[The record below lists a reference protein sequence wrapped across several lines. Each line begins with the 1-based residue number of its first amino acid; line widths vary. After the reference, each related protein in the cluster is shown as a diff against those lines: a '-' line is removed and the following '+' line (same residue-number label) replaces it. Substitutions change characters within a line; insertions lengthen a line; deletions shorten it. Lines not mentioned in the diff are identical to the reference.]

1 MATRKNNEIADRLRY
16 NVLAETLNAR
26 QYHVLRTQLTER
38 HYAAGETILTDQ
50 SDGEELFLIATGRVK
65 VVQRT
70 KDSREHTL
78 AILHAGDF
86 FGELE
91 LVDGRPR
98 MARVL
103 ALDDCTVFSIEKKH
117 FDDLVTESHA
127 FTFRLLQV
135 LSVRLRTLNNHFVKE
150 LEQARQNTLREL
162 GKLGRLIE
170 ATKSVNSTLEL
181 GKLLNVIL
189 ETALG
194 VVDGDRGTVYL
205 LDEQKQE
212 LWSRVLK
219 GEEDIEIRLPLGK
232 GIAGYVAATGD
243 TLNIPEAYF
252 DSRFNPEVD
261 RTTGY
266 HTHSILCMPMRNNS
280 GKIIGALQLL
290 NKRNGPFT
298 QEDESFIDALSV
310 HAAIAVE
317 NARLYEK
324 ERERIK
330 MQKELLAAREV
341 QMNLIPKEMPAIP
354 GFDFAACTIPAQE
367 VGGDL
372 FDFIPTPR
380 GRLAF
385 CLGDVSGKGLPA
397 SLLMA
402 NVQAT
407 IRNQVASNADPSH
420 ALTHANKLLYR
431 NTGSE
436 KFVTLFYAVLEA
448 PSGTVAYS
456 NAGHEAPF
464 LIDANGQTTRLTV
477 GGLVLGIMEDVE
489 YEEAVIRLSRGDL
502 LVLCSDGITEA
513 LNAEGELFGSE
524 RTLALLRD
532 HRDKS
537 ARQILDLL
545 IAAIREYAGP
555 MKQADDITLVIVKR
569 QQ

>member
-266 HTHSILCMPMRNNS
+266 HTHSILCMPMRNNN

-448 PSGTVAYS
+448 ASGTVAYS

-464 LIDANGQTTRLTV
+464 LIDSNANATRLTA

-489 YEEAVIRLSRGDL
+489 YEEAVARLSPGDL

-569 QQ
+569 EQ

>member
-1 MATRKNNEIADRLRY
+1 MTKADIFERLRY
-16 NVLAETLNAR
+16 NVLAETLSNK
-26 QYHVLRTQLTER
+26 QYNLLRKQLTER

-65 VVQRT
+65 VIQHT
-70 KDSREHTL
+70 KDGREHTL

-103 ALDDCTVFSIEKKH
+103 ALDDCVIYSVEKQH
-117 FDDLVTESHA
+117 FDELMNESHP

-135 LSVRLRTLNNHFVKE
+135 LSVRLRTLNNHFVRE
-150 LEQARQNTLREL
+150 LEHARQNTQREL
-162 GKLGRLIE
+162 GKMERLIE
-170 ATKSVNSTLEL
+170 ASKTVNSTLEL

-205 LDEQKQE
+205 VDEQKQQ

-219 GEEDIEIRLPLGK
+219 GEEDIEIRLPMGK

-243 TLNIPEAYF
+243 TLNIPDAYF
-252 DSRFNPEVD
+252 DPRFNPEVD
-261 RTTGY
+261 KATGY
-266 HTHSILCMPMRNNS
+266 RTQSILCMPMKNNS

-290 NKRNGPFT
+290 NKREGPFT
-298 QEDESFIDALSV
+298 KEDESFIEGLSV

-341 QMNLIPKEMPAIP
+341 QMNLIPKEMPSVP
-354 GFDFAACTIPAQE
+354 GFDFAACMIPAQE

-372 FDFIPTPR
+372 FDFIPAPG
-380 GRLAF
+380 GRLAL

-407 IRNQVASNADPSH
+407 IRNQVASNAIPSTC
-420 ALTHANKLLYR
+420 LTHANQLLYH
-431 NTGSE
+431 NTSPE
-436 KFVTLFYAVLEA
+436 KFVTLFYAVLDPATGE
-448 PSGTVAYS
+448 VAYS
-456 NAGHEAPF
+456 NAGQEAP
-464 LIDANGQTTRLTV
+464 IVVGSGGEPIRLTI
-477 GGLVLGIMEDVE
+477 GGLVLGIVEDAAF
-489 YEEAVIRLSRGDL
+489 EEASIQIPPGGL

-513 LNAEGELFGSE
+513 LAPDGELFGSE
-524 RTLALLRD
+524 RAIAVLCE

-537 ARQILDLL
+537 AQEILDLL
-545 IAAIREYAGP
+545 IEAVKNYAGT
-555 MKQADDITLVIVKR
+555 MKQADDMTILIVKR
-569 QQ
+569 TK

>member
-1 MATRKNNEIADRLRY
+1 MTKADIFERLRY
-16 NVLAETLNAR
+16 NVLAETLSNQ
-26 QYHVLRTQLTER
+26 QYHSLRKRLTER

-50 SDGEELFLIATGRVK
+50 TDGEELFLIATGRVR
-65 VVQRT
+65 VVQQT
-70 KDSREHTL
+70 KDGDEHTL

-98 MARVL
+98 MARVV
-103 ALDDCTVFSIEKKH
+103 ALDDCLVYSVLKKH
-117 FDDLVTESHA
+117 FDELMNESHP

-135 LSVRLRTLNNHFVKE
+135 LSVRLRTLNNHFVRE
-150 LEQARQNTLREL
+150 LEKARQSTLKEL
-162 GKLGRLIE
+162 GKMERLIE
-170 ATKSVNSTLEL
+170 ASKTVNSTLEL
-181 GKLLNVIL
+181 GRLLDVIL

-205 LDEQKQE
+205 IDEQKQE

-219 GEEDIEIRLPLGK
+219 GEEDIEIRLPMGK

-243 TLNIPEAYF
+243 TLNIPDAYF

-261 RTTGY
+261 KATGY
-266 HTHSILCMPMRNNS
+266 RTHSILCMPMKNKS

-290 NKRNGPFT
+290 NKRTGPFT
-298 QEDESFIDALSV
+298 HEDEAFIEALSV

-341 QMNLIPKEMPAIP
+341 QMNLIPKEMPLVP
-354 GFDFAACTIPAQE
+354 GYDFAACTIPAQE

-372 FDFIPTPR
+372 FDFIPVED

-407 IRNQVASNADPSH
+407 IRNQVASNAGPSSC
-420 ALTHANKLLYR
+420 LTHSNHYLYH
-431 NTGSE
+431 NTASE
-436 KFVTLFYAVLEA
+436 KFVTLFYGLLDPA
-448 PSGTVAYS
+448 SGTVAYS
-456 NAGHEAPF
+456 NAGHEAPV
-464 LIDANGQTTRLTV
+464 LLGPKGEPVRLTV
-477 GGLVLGIMEDVE
+477 GGLVLGIMEDSAF
-489 YEEAVIRLSRGDL
+489 EEACVQFPPGGL

-513 LNAEGELFGSE
+513 LNPEGELFGIE
-524 RTLALLRD
+524 RTMALLCE
-532 HRDKS
+532 HRGKS
-537 ARQILDLL
+537 ARQVLDLL
-545 IAAIREYAGP
+545 IAAVRGYAGAA
-555 MKQADDITLVIVKR
+555 KQADDITLLIVKR
-569 QQ
+569 TG